1 MCRSKHA
8 YIRQV
13 VPASHGAIGSTSR
26 SPHLALALLSTP
38 LCSLQK
44 PTLMM
49 LASQVESLWLP
60 WACCSTICRLSAL
73 YNVGLNVLLSI
84 MVSDFV
90 KFITETYTY
99 DASFSGRANFTSTT
113 SAAPHFFLVCFVQS
127 GPECALSNMAL
138 SLLSFLQKPTHM
150 MLASQ
155 VESMWL
161 PQSCKFTFL
170 ACLLCTM
177 WVRMCYYK

>member
-13 VPASHGAIGSTSR
+13 VPASHGAIGSTFR

-38 LCSLQK
+38 LCSSQR

-49 LASQVESLWLP
+49 LASQVESL
-60 WACCSTICRLSAL
+60 CRSCTL
-73 YNVGLNVLLSI
+73 YNVGLNLLLSI

-99 DASFSGRANFTSTT
+99 DASFSGRVNLTSTT
-113 SAAPHFFLVCFVQS
+113 LQLHV
-127 GPECALSNMAL
+127 
-138 SLLSFLQKPTHM
+138 SFLCAFVKYG
-150 MLASQ
+150 SEF
-155 VESMWL
+155 V
-161 PQSCKFTFL
+161 KFLTETYTYDACFSGRINVTSTNLQL

-177 WVRMCYYK
+177 WVRRCYYK

>member
-127 GPECALSNMAL
+127 GPECAFVKYGSEFVKFLTETYTYDACFSGRINVTSTNLQVHISCLSAL
-138 SLLSFLQKPTHM
+138 FNVGPNVLL
-150 MLASQ
+150 
-155 VESMWL
+155 
-161 PQSCKFTFL
+161 
-170 ACLLCTM
+170 
-177 WVRMCYYK
+177 